1 MSDSE
6 DELFIDLPM
15 YLPTKEWPTKDEVD
29 EIVFE
34 IVTKF
39 AEQGNHPADLKLRSV
54 LKQFNKCGFTG
65 NFMVKFSI

>member
-6 DELFIDLPM
+6 DELFLDLPM
-15 YLPTKEWPTKDEVD
+15 YLPTKEWPTLVEVD

-39 AEQGNHPADLKLRSV
+39 AEQGNDPADLKLRSV
-54 LKQFNKCGFTG
+54 LKQLSECGFTG
-65 NFMVKFSI
+65 NFMVII